1 MAEEIRLVG
10 NVGEAAAYGQDYFED
25 YEYDDGEDW
34 DQEAADAF
42 LDAFEF
48 LGERFPGNPA
58 EDYYQGMNFTTVWER
73 KSDQKKFGFTYWE
86 SIAKYGEKYI
96 EPQEYD
102 PENDENIF
110 VFKEV
115 VPFVVQGYH
124 VAD

>member
-1 MAEEIRLVG
+1 MAEEIRLSSGVG
-10 NVGEAAAYGQDYFED
+10 DSAVYGEDYFSD
-25 YEYDDGEDW
+25 YYDEW
-34 DQEAADAF
+34 SEREQAEADKF
-42 LDAFEF
+42 LAEFEF

-58 EDYYQGMNFTTVWER
+58 EDYYQGMNFTTVWKR

-102 PENDENIF
+102 DENDEGIF

-115 VPFVVQGYH
+115 VPFVVQGYR